1 MAEKSTTERQ
11 PGRPPVDINLM
22 DLEKLLAMQATD
34 KEIADWFGVT
44 KQAISARKKNDPD
57 FKAAYDRGRNKGK
70 ASLRRLMWEKAQ
82 GRDNEYLHDE
92 NNLLVRDEKGKPA
105 ITVIGFAPDT
115 TMQIFLSKNLLGF
128 ADKQETDV
136 TSKGKEIKQA
146 PIFQVID
153 TETQDLL
160 KRVQNGERTQPMETN
175 TSIQS

>member
-11 PGRPPVDINLM
+11 PGRPPVEINLE
-22 DLEKLLAMQATD
+22 DLERLLAMQATD

-44 KQAISARKKNDPD
+44 KQAISARKKSDPD

-82 GRDNEYLHDE
+82 GREGEIMRDDNNQICFD
-92 NNLLVRDEKGKPA
+92 DKGKVMWRVPP
-105 ITVIGFAPDT
+105 FPPDT